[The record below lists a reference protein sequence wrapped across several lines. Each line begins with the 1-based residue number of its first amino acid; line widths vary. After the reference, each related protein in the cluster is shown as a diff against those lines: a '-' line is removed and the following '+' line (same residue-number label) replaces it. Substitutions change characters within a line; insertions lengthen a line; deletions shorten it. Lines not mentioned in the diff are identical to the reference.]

1 MESKTEA
8 LYKFLVEHA
17 TNFTE
22 DWLKRQRVMKG
33 SDYSADAPTE
43 VMNRV
48 KEQNSNYVR
57 LVAKSLYQTEEEMQ
71 ETISAWTAQ
80 TASDRI
86 KSNTHLTEVAW
97 NSGVFRR
104 VYWEYVQRFVKQSE
118 LEITLE
124 DVFTWEKKINYTL
137 DYVFETFIVVF
148 MDILMNR
155 LASQATLIKE
165 LSAPVISLTKE
176 VGLLPLIGEIDTTR
190 AKGLMEST
198 LTQSIDARI
207 NTLIV
212 DLSGVVMVDTMVA
225 HQIFKLMDALK
236 LLGVQTI
243 VTGIRPE
250 VAQTAVQLGID
261 FSDITTEGNLQNVI
275 KKIIQS

>member
-1 MESKTEA
+1 MKTKSRA
-8 LYKFLVEHA
+8 LYEFLVEHA
-17 TNFTE
+17 TDFSE
-22 DWLKRQRVMKG
+22 DWLKRQRVIKG
-33 SDYSADAPTE
+33 SDYSADAPSE

-57 LVAKSLYQTEEEMQ
+57 LVAKSLYQSEEEMK
-71 ETISAWTAQ
+71 ETISAWTSQ
-80 TASDRI
+80 TAADRI
-86 KSNTHLTEVAW
+86 KSKTDLTEVAW

-104 VYWEYVQRFVKQSE
+104 VYWEYVQRFVKQTE
-118 LEITLE
+118 MEITL
-124 DVFTWEKKINYTL
+124 DDIFTWEKKINYTL

-148 MDILMNR
+148 MEILMNR

-165 LSAPVISLTKE
+165 LSTPVISLTKE

-190 AKGLMEST
+190 AKSLMEST

-225 HQIFKLMDALK
+225 HQIFKLMDALN
-236 LLGVQTI
+236 LLGVRSI

-261 FSDITTEGNLQNVI
+261 FSGITTEGNLQNVV

>member
-1 MESKTEA
+1 MEPKTEA
-8 LYKFLVEHA
+8 LYKFLFDNASH
-17 TNFTE
+17 FTE
-22 DWLKRQRVMKG
+22 DWLKRQRVIKG
-33 SDYSADAPTE
+33 SDYSADAPSE

-57 LVAKSLYQTEEEMQ
+57 LVAKSLYQTEEEMM
-71 ETISAWTAQ
+71 ETISAWTSQ
-80 TASDRI
+80 TAADRI
-86 KSNTHLTEVAW
+86 KSKTDLTEVAW

-104 VYWEYVQRFVKQSE
+104 VYWEYVQRFVKQTE
-118 LEITLE
+118 MEITLD
-124 DVFTWEKKINYTL
+124 DVFTWEEKINYTL
-137 DYVFETFIVVF
+137 DYVFETFIIVF

-165 LSAPVISLTKE
+165 LSAPVISLTRE

>member
-1 MESKTEA
+1 MEIKTEA
-8 LYKFLVEHA
+8 LYRFLVDNA
-17 TNFTE
+17 ANFTE
-22 DWLKRQRVMKG
+22 DWLKRQRVIHG
-33 SDYSADAPTE
+33 SDYSADAPPE
-43 VMNRV
+43 VMNKV

-57 LVAKSLYQTEEEMQ
+57 LVAKSLYQPEEEMK
-71 ETISAWTAQ
+71 ETISAWTSQ
-80 TASDRI
+80 TAADRI
-86 KSNTHLTEVAW
+86 KSKTDLKEVAW

-104 VYWEYVQRFVKQSE
+104 VYWEYIQKFVKQTN
-118 LEITLE
+118 LEVTLD

-165 LSAPVISLTKE
+165 LSAPVITLTKE

-207 NTLIV
+207 NTLIL

-236 LLGVQTI
+236 MLGVQTI

-261 FSDITTEGNLQNVI
+261 FSDIMTEGNLQNVI
-275 KKIIQS
+275 KKFIQS